1 MPLFPNSIICGTLL
15 RKILFLPKNLLKACF
30 GLRNGSVDHSSAARF
45 FGGVLTSSV
54 ASSAVGFEGPRC
66 RLGSCGSL
74 LVWHQRLTR
83 SNSMAQAWQT
93 IRAPIVI
100 SVSGK
105 LVSVQPCASLLAINV
120 SENRRKAV
128 AERVQLQPDFS
139 VDGSF
144 T

>member
-1 MPLFPNSIICGTLL
+1 M
-15 RKILFLPKNLLKACF
+15 LKACF
-30 GLRNGSVDHSSAARF
+30 GLRNGSVDHNSATRF
-45 FGGVLTSSV
+45 LGVLTSLV

-66 RLGSCGSL
+66 RLGSCRSL
-74 LVWHQRLTR
+74 LLWHQRLTR

-93 IRAPIVI
+93 IRALIVI

-120 SENRRKAV
+120 SEKRRKAL
-128 AERVQLQPDFS
+128 AERVQLQPDFI
-139 VDGSF
+139 VDEPC

>member
-1 MPLFPNSIICGTLL
+1 
-15 RKILFLPKNLLKACF
+15 
-30 GLRNGSVDHSSAARF
+30 
-45 FGGVLTSSV
+45 
-54 ASSAVGFEGPRC
+54 
-66 RLGSCGSL
+66 
-74 LVWHQRLTR
+74 
-83 SNSMAQAWQT
+83 MAQAWQT